1 MATIILAKDVG
12 KVLADA
18 INEALEKIPDDKTK
32 QAVLEAFSKQ
42 MFCDT
47 RKEKKYD

>member
-1 MATIILAKDVG
+1 MATIIPAKDVG

-18 INEALEKIPDDKTK
+18 INEALAEMPNDETR
-32 QAVLEAFSKQ
+32 QAVLDAFSKQ

-47 RKEKKYD
+47 RKAQEK